1 MEMILSQYKIINR
14 YTADINKF
22 CNLLRLFQL
31 ETQYWVTHSM
41 LPLLC
46 RMILIPMLP
55 EVKKDLNS
63 LLPAHFEV
71 IFND

>member
-1 MEMILSQYKIINR
+1 MEMILSQYKMINR

-31 ETQYWVTHSM
+31 ETQYWVTNSM
-41 LPLLC
+41 LAFLY
-46 RMILIPMLP
+46 RMILIPVLL
-55 EVKKDLNS
+55 EVRKTLNS
-63 LLPAHFEV
+63 ILPAHFEV

>member
-1 MEMILSQYKIINR
+1 MEMILSQYKIING

-22 CNLLRLFQL
+22 CNLLSLFPL
-31 ETQYWVTHSM
+31 ETHYWVTNSM

>member
-1 MEMILSQYKIINR
+1 MEMILSQYKIING

-22 CNLLRLFQL
+22 CNLFRLFQL
-31 ETQYWVTHSM
+31 ETQYWVTNSM

>member
-31 ETQYWVTHSM
+31 ETQYWVTNSM
-41 LPLLC
+41 LTSLY
-46 RMILIPMLP
+46 RMVLIPMLP
-55 EVKKDLNS
+55 EVKKTLNS
-63 LLPAHFEV
+63 ILPAHFEV
-71 IFND
+71 ISND

>member
-1 MEMILSQYKIINR
+1 MEMILSKYKIINR
-14 YTADINKF
+14 YTADIKKL

-31 ETQYWVTHSM
+31 ETQYWVTNSM

-55 EVKKDLNS
+55 EVKKALNFI
-63 LLPAHFEV
+63 LPAHFEV